1 VDLKF
6 KNRLTD
12 DEIKEGVNLFI
23 KRKVGYIFLI
33 IIGIAI
39 ASVILNKGKSQ
50 SSQAFVGILVI
61 GIFIFGLYLYL
72 RKILMSNFSTEKIAT
87 YSFTEDG
94 VDIVNDDGREYNYS
108 YFKMKTLDSKNVLVL
123 TFGKNSLA
131 IISKDKLQPSEIEW
145 IKGLE

>member
-1 VDLKF
+1 MDLKF

>member
-1 VDLKF
+1 MDLKF

-123 TFGKNSLA
+123 SFGKNSLA